1 MSFRIPPSRTI
12 ATCLAAFSLLV
23 GHVSSACAQSP
34 AEPAKTITIA
44 DAQLSLIQNTF
55 IAAPIAGVVAEVFV
69 AEGDTVAVGQR
80 MVQLDDEQVRTE
92 FEAAQASFEAA
103 RLEASNDVD
112 TRYAKRT
119 LEVRIRELEQSV
131 DANRGFAGAIS
142 QTEIAKLQLVVDQS
156 ELAIEQADHDLAVA
170 RANANEKQAAAKI
183 VQTRMDKH
191 GIAAPVTG
199 QVVEVAVEAGEWV
212 EPGKPVVRLVTV
224 DPIRV
229 ECFVDGQKHGAELVG
244 RPIKFYPKGSEG
256 DDSAQPLIGKITY
269 VSPELHPVTGE
280 ARLWA
285 TVSNPNKKA
294 RAGQHG
300 RIEISG
306 Q

>member
-1 MSFRIPPSRTI
+1 M
-12 ATCLAAFSLLV
+12 
-23 GHVSSACAQSP
+23 
-34 AEPAKTITIA
+34 IA

-55 IAAPIAGVVAEVFV
+55 IAAPIAGVVAEVLV
-69 AEGDTVAVGQR
+69 AEGDIVSVGQR
-80 MVQLDDEQVRTE
+80 MVQLDNEQVRTE
-92 FEAAQASFEAA
+92 YEAAQASYEAA

-119 LEVRIRELEQSV
+119 LEVRIRELEQSI

-142 QTEIAKLQLVVDQS
+142 ETEIAKLQLVVDQS

-170 RANANEKQAAAKI
+170 RAKANEKQAAAKI
-183 VQTRMDKH
+183 VQARLDKH

-229 ECFVDGQKHGAELVG
+229 ECFVDGQQHGPELIG
-244 RPIKFYPKGSEG
+244 RSIKFFPKGSDG
-256 DDSAQPLIGKITY
+256 DDSAQPLVGKITY

-285 TVSNPNKKA
+285 TVGNTDKKA
-294 RAGQHG
+294 RAGLHG